1 MLIISIEI
9 MKIINEREDVIQG
22 TLWWDKVIAK
32 CN

>member
-9 MKIINEREDVIQG
+9 IKMINEREDVIQG
-22 TLWWDKVIAK
+22 MLWWDKVIAK

>member
-22 TLWWDKVIAK
+22 MLWWYKVIAK

>member
-22 TLWWDKVIAK
+22 MLWCDKVIAK